1 MEFKFWIIVLRI
13 QVTIGNDSWMTGNSV
28 PRLDLSFGFIV
39 LHCNCH
45 DRQASY
51 GFPLLDR
58 RIVSIFFELHPYVP
72 PGFRSG
78 YQYRRRNDLT
88 VIRLKCCFVCLNY
101 LPSYLADYSFYSL
114 PTILSNWR
122 RLFGVIGVISGIR
135 LEQSYF
141 CCN

>member
-58 RIVSIFFELHPYVP
+58 RIVSIFLNCILMFHLDFDPDT
-72 PGFRSG
+72 
-78 YQYRRRNDLT
+78 NT
-88 VIRLKCCFVCLNY
+88 VGEMI
-101 LPSYLADYSFYSL
+101 
-114 PTILSNWR
+114 
-122 RLFGVIGVISGIR
+122 
-135 LEQSYF
+135 
-141 CCN
+141 